1 MFRPLRRFAGAV
13 LVLATAL
20 MAASCESETPTEP
33 EQPDPVTDTF
43 TGSLARNG
51 AATFP
56 FTVSAA
62 GSITATIATLEP
74 TSSAVVGLSL
84 GTWNGTACNIV
95 IANDNASQGTV
106 VLGQT
111 TGGGSLCVRIA
122 DVGQLADPVNYT
134 ITVVHP

>member
-1 MFRPLRRFAGAV
+1 MFRPLRRSAGAV
-13 LVLATAL
+13 LVLAAAL
-20 MAASCESETPTEP
+20 MAASCESETPIEP
-33 EQPDPVTDTF
+33 EPPDPVTDTF
-43 TGSLARNG
+43 TGNLARNG

-62 GSITATIATLEP
+62 GSITASIVTLDP
-74 TSSAVVGLSL
+74 NSSAIVGLSL

-111 TGGGSLCVRIA
+111 TSGGSLCVRIS
-122 DVGQLADPVNYT
+122 DVGKLTDPVNYT